1 MEINKPKISFE
12 YIDSSGKVESM
23 SATLESDTIFS
34 LAQQFKAFLFSAG
47 FHPNN
52 IEDLFVDGF
61 STPEDFTEVN
71 FNDFKGL

>member
-1 MEINKPKISFE
+1 MEINEPKISFE
-12 YIDSSGKVESM
+12 YVNSFGDVESM
-23 SATLESDTIFS
+23 SANLEDDTIFS

-47 FHPNN
+47 FHPDN

-71 FNDFKGL
+71 FNDLKGF